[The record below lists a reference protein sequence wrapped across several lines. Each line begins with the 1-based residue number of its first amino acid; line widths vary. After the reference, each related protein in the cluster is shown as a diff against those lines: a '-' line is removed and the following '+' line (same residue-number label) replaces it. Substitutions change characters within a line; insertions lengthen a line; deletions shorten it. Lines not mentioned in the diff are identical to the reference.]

1 MVQKLERG
9 ITLDKLLEN
18 RKKISSEEVKKI
30 LKAIL
35 HGLEYLYSKGIM
47 HRDLKPAN
55 IMYDEENSK
64 AVILDLGFACR
75 FHKNDERVLSA
86 VVGTPLYMS
95 P

>member
-1 MVQKLERG
+1 
-9 ITLDKLLEN
+9 
-18 RKKISSEEVKKI
+18 
-30 LKAIL
+30 
-35 HGLEYLYSKGIM
+35 M